1 MVSSWE
7 DAEQVLVDDAVRAL
21 RAHGEVEPA
30 LVAFAGAN
38 LRFVAWLRPFE
49 PGAYYD
55 PMVELLAL
63 AAPLDCDRLM
73 VSFGGRL
80 WSPETPPPVDEH
92 GGDPRQRAVVV
103 HAVDGAKGPPRVSS
117 ALQPFRFDPTG
128 DLVLE
133 PRWDLGPPSSG
144 LIPDVLVAAVRG
156 RARMRVPWS
165 EIVAQAGR
173 VDELGHQL
181 FVAPDV
187 MTLLLEAAASPP

>member
-1 MVSSWE
+1 MDRWE
-7 DAEQVLVDDAVRAL
+7 DAEGVLIEDAVRAL

-55 PMVELLAL
+55 PMVELLSL

-80 WSPETPPPVDEH
+80 WSPESGPPVDED
-92 GGDPRQRAVVV
+92 GDHRQRAIVL
-103 HAVDGAKGPPRVSS
+103 HAVDGAEGSPRARSV
-117 ALQPFRFDPTG
+117 LQPFRVEPGG
-128 DLVLE
+128 DVVLE
-133 PRWDLGPPSSG
+133 PRWDPGPPTSG
-144 LIPDVLVAAVRG
+144 VADLLVAAVRG

-173 VDELGHQL
+173 VDALGHHL
-181 FVAPDV
+181 FVPPDV
-187 MTLLLEAAASPP
+187 MTLLLDAAVAEP

>member
-7 DAEQVLVDDAVRAL
+7 DAEPTLVEDAVRAL
-21 RAHGEVEPA
+21 RDHGEVEPA

-49 PGAYYD
+49 PGAYYE

-73 VSFGGRL
+73 VSFGGRV
-80 WSPETPPPVDEH
+80 WSLENPSPVDED
-92 GGDPRQRAVVV
+92 GDRRQRAILI
-103 HAVDGAKGPPRVSS
+103 HAVDGAEGTPRLRS
-117 ALQPFRFDPTG
+117 AIHPFGFDPAG
-128 DLVLE
+128 DVVLDS
-133 PRWDLGPPSSG
+133 RWDLGPPSSG

-156 RARMRVPWS
+156 RARMRAPWS

-187 MTLLLEAAASPP
+187 MTLLLEAAASPS